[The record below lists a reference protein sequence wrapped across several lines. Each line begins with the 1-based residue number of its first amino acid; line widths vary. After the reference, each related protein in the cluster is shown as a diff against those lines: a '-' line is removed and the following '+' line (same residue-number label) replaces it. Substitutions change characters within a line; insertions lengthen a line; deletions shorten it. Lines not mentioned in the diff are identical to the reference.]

1 MAIHTLLN
9 KFYES
14 IEKDQF
20 LISIFIDFSRA
31 FDTISHYI
39 LMKKLYFYGFRGKA
53 LEWIQN
59 YLTNRRQFVDYNKSH
74 SQLGNITAGVHQ
86 GSILGPLLFLL
97 YVSDIHNISKQISCI
112 QYADDTT
119 IYASGKY

>member
-31 FDTISHYI
+31 FDTISHDI

-53 LEWIQN
+53 LEWIHN
-59 YLTNRRQFVDYNKSH
+59 YLTNRRQFVDYNMSH
-74 SQLGNITAGVHQ
+74 SQLGNITAGVPQ
-86 GSILGPLLFLL
+86 
-97 YVSDIHNISKQISCI
+97 
-112 QYADDTT
+112 
-119 IYASGKY
+119 